1 MVSVQ
6 KTWTQDQLR
15 QMNEESFLVE
25 LLDMIK
31 ISPVTDDSD
40 DELATMKEKLAV
52 IEAMIKDRQEG

>member
-6 KTWTQDQLR
+6 KTWSQNQLR

-31 ISPVTDDSD
+31 VSPVTDDSD
-40 DELATMKEKLAV
+40 AELAQMKEKLAV
-52 IEAMIKDRQEG
+52 IEAMIKDRQQG